1 MKVREII
8 SCALTLLGRSDI
20 ASVLSSGEQVGWTDQ
35 ETVNTLLYCFNA
47 VENELAR
54 NYIPLVRSEKMT
66 SKNNKFYFS
75 SFWFRPIKIKKVF
88 ADGKSVPFTVNGD
101 HVYIEANAVDI
112 EYEYAPS
119 RKDIDGGSDYDENVA
134 FGIIPFGMAEEY
146 SYINGEAEA
155 GEMWKGKYRDM
166 IDNIQRTLPECAH
179 IPPRRWV

>member
-1 MKVREII
+1 
-8 SCALTLLGRSDI
+8 
-20 ASVLSSGEQVGWTDQ
+20 
-35 ETVNTLLYCFNA
+35 
-47 VENELAR
+47 
-54 NYIPLVRSEKMT
+54 MT